1 MINENL
7 KDTII
12 GSRNIKSI
20 SVMILLIV
28 GGSSFFLAG
37 LGSYYKLN
45 IFFDLSTINYIPQGI
60 LMLFYGTLALTFA
73 LYLALTII
81 WNVGSGYN
89 QFLKEEEII
98 YIIRRSFPGKN
109 RLFFLSYPFKI
120 VKQIKL
126 LKKDGINPR
135 TNIIL
140 VLKDKREI
148 PLYPPQ
154 FLLKPSEIE
163 KKAIYI
169 SNLLKVPLETKNV
182 S

>member
-1 MINENL
+1 MINENF
-7 KDTII
+7 KDVIV
-12 GSRNIKSI
+12 GSRNLKSI
-20 SVMILLIV
+20 SVMMLLIV

-37 LGSYYKLN
+37 LGSYYKVN

-73 LYLALTII
+73 LYLGLTMI

-89 QFLKEEEII
+89 EFIKTEEII
-98 YIIRRSFPGKN
+98 YIIRRSFPGKS

-163 KKAIYI
+163 KKAILI
-169 SNLLKVPLETKNV
+169 SNILKVPLETKNV